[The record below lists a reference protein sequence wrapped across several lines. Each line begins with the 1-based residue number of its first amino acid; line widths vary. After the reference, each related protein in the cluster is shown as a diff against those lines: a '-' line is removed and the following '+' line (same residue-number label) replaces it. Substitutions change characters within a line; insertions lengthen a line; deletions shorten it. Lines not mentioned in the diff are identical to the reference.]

1 MFDHGKVGETRLAVT
16 IQPGQAP
23 AAARTPGKT
32 GEVQS
37 QNNWIKTG
45 S

>member
-1 MFDHGKVGETRLAVT
+1 MFDRGKVSDIQLVAS
-16 IQPGQAP
+16 IQPSPGRGGGP
-23 AAARTPGKT
+23 DPGKT

>member
-1 MFDHGKVGETRLAVT
+1 MFEDGKVDHTWLAVS
-16 IQPGQAP
+16 IQPGP
-23 AAARTPGKT
+23 GSGGGPDPGKT